1 MELRDR
7 GIASTK
13 TRYSADGPG
22 LWTRRVP
29 DNAPAPEARNRS
41 ETNSQSPERRT
52 KRKREVDNMRPRR
65 NRAAASKISTTNS
78 ASGNEE
84 QVRAN
89 QDQDQ
94 DNAEI
99 RQAPESM
106 SEERSNGREASNG
119 DFSSDDGN
127 DRRFSFSNHRNEPT
141 FLDRIKVLPE
151 MRDLPWRDGQ
161 ALPPEKSTESQRVQ
175 QRGACMVAT
184 RGRIMAKPCTHCE
197 QGYGRFS
204 HCIVLEEWF
213 QGACATCIFTS
224 KGNKCS
230 LRIQY
235 LGNQDAR
242 ALRYA
247 NTNDNSS
254 KRKRS
259 EPEKTAAEDD
269 NNIFNRFNSP
279 GHYVSPYPPLP
290 SIPRPPLRTPG
301 LKEAQEAELDSLL
314 QAQIA
319 REEFDQ
325 GNIDDGEAAGNRQQA
340 RATPIVMHRPRF
352 YTGEPHSMRQLIQQ
366 GGPPPPS
373 RQLPQ
378 PINNI
383 PNDQIARSPVPAIGP
398 HMMERSLIGESSKST
413 QRQFF
418 TVISGV
424 QGGLQQLQK
433 ELNSLKAV
441 LGWDIE
447 DEELDASRR
456 QNSSSRRNTRSGP

>member
-7 GIASTK
+7 GIASIK

-29 DNAPAPEARNRS
+29 DNAAAPEARNRS
-41 ETNSQSPERRT
+41 ETNSQSPEGRT

-65 NRAAASKISTTNS
+65 NRTAASKMSTTNS
-78 ASGNEE
+78 ASSNNEA
-84 QVRAN
+84 QVRTN
-89 QDQDQ
+89 QDQ

-99 RQAPESM
+99 RPESM
-106 SEERSNGREASNG
+106 SEERSNGREPSHG
-119 DFSSDDGN
+119 DISSDDGN
-127 DRRFSFSNHRNEPT
+127 DRRYSFSNHRNEPT

-151 MRDLPWRDGQ
+151 MRDLPWREGQ
-161 ALPPEKSTESQRVQ
+161 TLPPEKSTESQRVQ

-204 HCIVLEEWF
+204 HCIVLDEWF

-242 ALRYA
+242 ALRYS
-247 NTNDNSS
+247 NTSDNSS

-259 EPEKTAAEDD
+259 DLEKPSTEDD

-325 GNIDDGEAAGNRQQA
+325 GNIDEGEVVANKQQA

-366 GGPPPPS
+366 GGPPPPN
-373 RQLPQ
+373 RQLAQ

-383 PNDQIARSPVPAIGP
+383 PIDQITRNPASAIGP
-398 HMMERSLIGESSKST
+398 HMMERSLIGESSRST
-413 QRQFF
+413 QRQLF

-447 DEELDASRR
+447 DEEPEASRR
-456 QNSSSRRNTRSGP
+456 QSSSSRRNTRSGP

>member
-13 TRYSADGPG
+13 TRYSANGPG
-22 LWTRRVP
+22 LWTRRAP
-29 DNAPAPEARNRS
+29 DNAPAPAPEPRNRS
-41 ETNSQSPERRT
+41 ETNSQSPEGKT
-52 KRKREVDNMRPRR
+52 KRKREVDNMRSRR
-65 NRAAASKISTTNS
+65 HRAAASKTGTTNS
-78 ASGNEE
+78 AISNEA
-84 QVRAN
+84 QVRMG
-89 QDQDQ
+89 QDQE
-94 DNAEI
+94 NAQI
-99 RQAPESM
+99 GQAPESR
-106 SEERSNGREASNG
+106 SEERSNGREPSHG
-119 DFSSDDGN
+119 DISSDDAN
-127 DRRFSFSNHRNEPT
+127 DRRYSFSNHRNEPT

-151 MRDLPWRDGQ
+151 MRDLPWREGQ

-184 RGRIMAKPCTHCE
+184 RGRIMTKPCTHCD

-235 LGNQDAR
+235 LGTQDAR

-247 NTNDNSS
+247 NTNESSS

-259 EPEKTAAEDD
+259 DLEKASTDD
-269 NNIFNRFNSP
+269 ETSIFNRFNSP

-325 GNIDDGEAAGNRQQA
+325 GNIDEGEVVGNGQQA

-352 YTGEPHSMRQLIQQ
+352 YTGEPHSMRQLVQQ
-366 GGPPPPS
+366 GGPPPPN
-373 RQLPQ
+373 RQLAQ
-378 PINNI
+378 PINNF
-383 PNDQIARSPVPAIGP
+383 PNDQVASNPVSTLSP

-413 QRQFF
+413 QRQLF

-433 ELNSLKAV
+433 ELNSLKSV

-447 DEELDASRR
+447 DEEPEASRR
-456 QNSSSRRNTRSGP
+456 QNSSSRKNARSGP

>member
-184 RGRIMAKPCTHCE
+184 RGRIMAKP
-197 QGYGRFS
+197 
-204 HCIVLEEWF
+204 W
-213 QGACATCIFTS
+213 
-224 KGNKCS
+224 
-230 LRIQY
+230 
-235 LGNQDAR
+235 NQDAR